1 MSTKNMVI
9 IAALIVIIF
18 YFFSKEIMSFISDAI
33 AYYLR

>member
-18 YFFSKEIMSFISDAI
+18 YFFSKEIMSFVSDAI
-33 AYYLR
+33 ANYLR